1 MMVTEYLLFSNFH
14 REISMMISYS
24 HSLSVYPTPGIVEEA
39 LSHLSS
45 LLLKFFDIDQR
56 TSSNRLA
63 QIYMSNDDNVFGDN
77 SKRLVLALLTFSSYY
92 QAMR

>member
-1 MMVTEYLLFSNFH
+1 MLIL
-14 REISMMISYS
+14 YS
-24 HSLSVYPTPGIVEEA
+24 HSLSVYPTPGIVVGA

-56 TSSNRLA
+56 TSSNSLA

-77 SKRLVLALLTFSSYY
+77 SKTLVLALLTFSSYY